1 LYNVDSFIAF
11 CQGSLSKLKLLLYK
25 KTEFW
30 FNVKMNQP
38 AQEIPKLDS
47 QPKPKMVVIGSGGHG
62 VMSLSELLKHEQYD
76 HYIYFNTGDWGGSWG
91 LWGRLL
97 EYNGNELN
105 LILHKQPLDV
115 LPFADLNKAICHFV
129 NLKNHTEESLENLPN
144 LEPEKA
150 ETIDLDSKPKRN
162 RNTNRCVL
170 DFRSDKYSDHKV
182 KIAKVVELVNFD
194 IDQQSEFS
202 DYFQKAWTFYQKN
215 KLKLKY
221 EKQFCVGYVLQFYV
235 YYKSSLLASDSS
247 NSLENKDVMYF
258 WNKFWQD
265 LEILPDNVYLD
276 FTSKNRQ
283 VMTARDLSLEKLF
296 GEDQIDCYYSPI
308 LPETMFFEN
317 PDETLGKP
325 KKPFIKVLNQAD
337 LVIIPNGSVGNWL
350 SVVNY
355 QKVKSMLKDKK
366 IVWLT
371 NPYRNKNELINP
383 NYVLYFNECGISV
396 NTFVP
401 SKNDQ
406 NPEYMNV
413 LDQDKNGRYVPAQVA
428 EQILKMLSPHP
439 ASPTGEEQV
448 TRSS

>member
-1 LYNVDSFIAF
+1 MNEQD
-11 CQGSLSKLKLLLYK
+11 QKPTK
-25 KTEFW
+25 KSI
-30 FNVKMNQP
+30 K
-38 AQEIPKLDS
+38 PKL
-47 QPKPKMVVIGSGGHG
+47 VVIGSGGHG
-62 VMSLSELLKHEQYD
+62 VLSLSELLNNPEFD

-97 EYNGNELN
+97 EYNDNELN
-105 LILHKQPLDV
+105 KILHQQPLEV
-115 LPFADLNKAICHFV
+115 LAFADLNKAICHFI
-129 NLKNHTEESLENLPN
+129 NLKNNSGQSQESLVN
-144 LEPEKA
+144 LETDKLEIKDP
-150 ETIDLDSKPKRN
+150 SSSPKRHKN
-162 RNTNRCVL
+162 MNKCLL
-170 DFRSDKYSDHKV
+170 DYRSDKHYDHKQ
-182 KIAKVVELVNFD
+182 KITKICELVNFD
-194 IDQQSEFS
+194 TDQQSSFLN
-202 DYFQKAWTFYQKN
+202 YFQKAWDFYQKN

-221 EKQFCVGYVLQFYV
+221 EKQFCIGYVLQFYV
-235 YYKSSLLASDSS
+235 YYQSSILASEPA
-247 NSLENKDVMYF
+247 NALENKDVMYF

-265 LEILPDNVYLD
+265 LGILPSNVYLD

-283 VMTARDLSLEKLF
+283 VMTARNLSLEKLF
-296 GEDQIDCYYSPI
+296 GEDQIDSYYSPI

-325 KKPFIKVLNQAD
+325 KKPFIKILSQAE

-355 QKVKSMLKDKK
+355 QKVKTILKDKK

-383 NYVLYFNECGISV
+383 NYVLYFNECGIDV

-413 LDQDKNGRYVPAQVA
+413 LDQDKSGRYIPSQVA
-428 EQILKMLSPHP
+428 QEVLKMVWCL
-439 ASPTGEEQV
+439 
-448 TRSS
+448 